1 MARGRTNLQA
11 SKTFLSF
18 LSQKITLLDLK
29 KKSRYISKFSSGF
42 KTDNYGVQGDKTD
55 KKCRRRIRSLLQL
68 LRRHDGRSHLHLF
81 WIRITDV
88 DTYENKMVMYFWIVQ
103 CMKSVE
109 GFLWWWIVE
118 MTEIRHWKSG
128 LSLFMFKD
136 ADVANSIFDACV
148 LPNWHVCLLLNACFG
163 FLWMKVYL

>member
-1 MARGRTNLQA
+1 MAHGRTNLQA

-68 LRRHDGRSHLHLF
+68 LRRHDRRSHCHLF

-88 DTYENKMVMYFWIVQ
+88 ETYENKTVMYFWIVQ
-103 CMKSVE
+103 CVWNQWKDSCSDR
-109 GFLWWWIVE
+109 LLKWL
-118 MTEIRHWKSG
+118 KSG
-128 LSLFMFKD
+128 TENLDFRFSCSRMRP
-136 ADVANSIFDACV
+136 DVATANLMCAFCQIDTFV
-148 LPNWHVCLLLNACFG
+148 G
-163 FLWMKVYL
+163 F